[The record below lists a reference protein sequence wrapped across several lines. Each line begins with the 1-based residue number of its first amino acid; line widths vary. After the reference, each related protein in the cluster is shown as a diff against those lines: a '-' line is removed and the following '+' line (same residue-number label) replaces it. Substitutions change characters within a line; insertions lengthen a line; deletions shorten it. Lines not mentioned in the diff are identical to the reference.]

1 MGKRFSMAFALVL
14 AGCVTGGS
22 SGPNGAVYGPYGPY
36 GGAAPAVPA
45 PVADGPP
52 AEGYRVLQPR
62 QHSTALLFLPGASGQ
77 QLVRYSVVDGQAVM
91 DGDIMLGPAEQLAVR
106 YGLPWTSAR
115 NVRSAVAMRDKS
127 HLWPGSQIP
136 FEIDARTTP
145 TLARFI
151 NGAVLHV
158 NTTSLKLRPR
168 TAADRDYV
176 VFRDSGS
183 GCSSFLGRVG
193 GRQEINITE
202 GCGQGGA
209 VHEILHAAG
218 FYHEQSRGDR
228 DEFVT
233 IAFNEISPGHEDN
246 FEKRD
251 SRGVEIGP
259 YDFAS
264 IMHYSSKAFSRSGRP
279 TIIPKVPGVTIGQR
293 EALSTLDRAAI
304 EELYASTQPPPPPVT
319 PPMPGPTPS
328 NPGPNPPAPPVPPP
342 PSVDNGSFAGT
353 YASNRGNVSCSQNGA
368 AVSCQYPGGVL
379 ICASGGSTLECGW
392 SGGGQGRAAFQR
404 QAGGVLAGTYG
415 DLFSNNSRGGWT
427 LTPIPPGGAPPPPAP
442 GPSPTPP
449 APGPAATPAPIA
461 GNYQTTRGPM
471 ACTESGTIITCGFQ
485 ETPTLT
491 SRMDCTKDASQLT
504 LSCTWITFLP
514 PGSGRA
520 RFTRA
525 SVADR
530 NFTGTF
536 GHFTADT
543 GGGTWDLRGQ

>member
-1 MGKRFSMAFALVL
+1 MRRCIPLSTLVL
-14 AGCVTGGS
+14 AGCVSGGAAAPGGVVY
-22 SGPNGAVYGPYGPY
+22 GPNGPYGS
-36 GGAAPAVPA
+36 GAPTAPA

-52 AEGYRVLQPR
+52 AEGYRVTQAR
-62 QHSTALLFLPGASGQ
+62 QHATAFLFLPGAQAQ
-77 QLVRYSVVDGQAVM
+77 QLVRYSVVDGVAVM
-91 DGDIMLGPAEQLAVR
+91 DGDIMLGPAAQLPVR
-106 YGLPWTSAR
+106 YGVPWGAAR
-115 NVRSAVAMRDKS
+115 NVRSAVAMRDRS

-136 FEIDARTTP
+136 YEIAPGTSA
-145 TLARFI
+145 TLTRFI
-151 NGAVLHV
+151 QGAALHV
-158 NTTSLKLRPR
+158 STTSLKLRPR
-168 TAADRDYV
+168 AATDNDYV
-176 VFRDSGS
+176 VFRDNGT
-183 GCSSFLGRVG
+183 GCSSYLGRVG
-193 GRQEINITE
+193 GRQEINVTE
-202 GCGQGGA
+202 GCGQGGV

-228 DEFVT
+228 DEYVT

-264 IMHYSSKAFSRSGRP
+264 IMHYSSRAFSRSGRP

-293 EALSTLDRAAI
+293 EALSNLDRAAI
-304 EELYASTQPPPPPVT
+304 EELYASTQPPPPSPA
-319 PPMPGPTPS
+319 PPSPAPPAPGPTP
-328 NPGPNPPAPPVPPP
+328 PAPTPPA
-342 PSVDNGSFAGT
+342 PSVDNGSYAGT

-379 ICASGGSTLECGW
+379 ICAANGPALECGW

-404 QAGGVLAGTYG
+404 QANGVLAGTYG
-415 DLFSNNSRGGWT
+415 DLFSNNSRGAWT
-427 LTPIPPGGAPPPPAP
+427 LTPLPPGGAPPPAPAP
-442 GPSPTPP
+442 PAP
-449 APGPAATPAPIA
+449 APGPAPAAPAAIA

-491 SRMDCTKDASQLT
+491 SRMDCTKDAAQLT
-504 LSCTWITFLP
+504 LTCTWITFLP

-520 RFTRA
+520 RFSRA

-530 NFTGTF
+530 NWSGTF
-536 GHFTADT
+536 GHFMADT